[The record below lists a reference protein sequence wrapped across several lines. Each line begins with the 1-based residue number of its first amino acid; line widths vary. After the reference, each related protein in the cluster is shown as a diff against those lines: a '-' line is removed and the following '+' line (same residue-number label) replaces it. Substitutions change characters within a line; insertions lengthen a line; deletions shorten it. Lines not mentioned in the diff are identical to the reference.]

1 MAKVS
6 PNNSVL
12 ETQIKNTTSTKN
24 EIIQRQSQ
32 TSSTE
37 RPLTTISKALLPLSA
52 SPAPLSTLAHAVI
65 RIPQESNQRNPAF
78 VSIIESRT
86 KSYKKWFCFTSV
98 AFIILSICFIM
109 GGSAGIFE
117 IHYSDTENSAILIV
131 GSVCLI
137 VVGLI
142 IYPCRF
148 WYKRRSLTQQI
159 KVLNDPLIAWKLD
172 GKTWRQYMEYLHH
185 DPRTDNRH
193 FVKAGQRCACIPLTC
208 RTSYIK
214 TINRNGGY
222 LLLYNQCLM
231 IDDFYYREFPAI
243 SNQLTIIKNMNE
255 PMIVRIPMPFV
266 GYYFDFMVPSE
277 MTENNLNHEIDEI
290 NIKIRQKRE
299 QAGSSGCCSVENNTD
314 NSENCLTFFADI
326 VSNVVR

>member
-12 ETQIKNTTSTKN
+12 ETQSKNITSTKN

-37 RPLTTISKALLPLSA
+37 LPLTTISKALLPLSA
-52 SPAPLSTLAHAVI
+52 PPAPLSTLAHAVI
-65 RIPQESNQRNPAF
+65 RIPQESNQCKPAF
-78 VSIIESRT
+78 VSIIESRI
-86 KSYKKWFCFTSV
+86 KSYKKWFCFTSAV
-98 AFIILSICFIM
+98 FIILSICFIM

-117 IHYSDTENSAILIV
+117 MHYSDNENSAILIV

-148 WYKRRSLTQQI
+148 WYKRRSLIQQI

-172 GKTWRQYMEYLHH
+172 CATWRQYMEYLHC
-185 DPRTDNRH
+185 DPRTDHRH
-193 FVKAGQRCACIPLTC
+193 FLNVGQRYSCITCKC

-231 IDDFYYREFPAI
+231 IDDFYYREFPVI
-243 SNQLTIIKNMNE
+243 SDPLTIISNMNE
-255 PMIVRIPMPFV
+255 PMIVRIPMALA
-266 GYYFDFMVPSE
+266 GLYFDFMVPSE
-277 MTENNLNHEIDEI
+277 MTENNLNYEIDEI
-290 NIKIRQKRE
+290 NIKVRQKKE
-299 QAGSSGCCSVENNTD
+299 QAGSSSCCSAENNTD
-314 NSENCLTFFADI
+314 HSENCLTFFADI
-326 VSNVVR
+326 VSNVVH